1 MSPVYNFGARAYA
14 SVGLETGVSSTNP
27 HGLIVMLYEG
37 ALLSIS
43 QARQAIDNGDG
54 VVRAKSIHK
63 AIQII
68 EEGLVVALDPKGGEL
83 AGHLRSLYQYMAS
96 RLMVASIR
104 GDAAALDEVTRLM
117 NDLLGAWRSI
127 DPRNSAAAAPAARMV
142 ALAA

>member
-14 SVGLETGVSSTNP
+14 SVGLETGVSSTSP

-37 ALLSIS
+37 ALLQIS
-43 QARQAIDNGDG
+43 QARNAIATGDAA
-54 VVRAKSIHK
+54 VRAKSIHK

-68 EEGLVVALDPKGGEL
+68 EEGLVVALDPRGGEL

-96 RLMVASIR
+96 RLLSASIKS
-104 GDAAALDEVTRLM
+104 DVAALDEVSKLM
-117 NDLLGAWRSI
+117 NELLGAWRSI
-127 DPRNSAAAAPAARMV
+127 DPRNGAAAAPARMV